1 MKIEPY
7 QQKRLM
13 YTNKKLYVIN
23 DIDDDVMDENTDF
36 TLGSVSKVFTAI
48 VALLLDQEG
57 ILSLEDPVDKYLSS
71 KKLKGIKIID
81 LINYKSGLKKNSDMF
96 PDEGSE
102 KEFKNA
108 LEQFEI
114 YKKENINTG
123 EYGKYSY
130 SNLGYEILSAVLE
143 KVTGLDFDQ
152 VVKEKL
158 FDLLKM
164 KDSGYKKPKT
174 ILYEFNKKKITRKQQ
189 NETNSVKGAG
199 GGRSTVS
206 DLLKFRKFHTLLDKK
221 SISKLE
227 TFYFFNFD
235 KEEDLWV
242 LNHTGGIYG
251 SATVLRFKYN
261 KDLIC
266 KEEFIL
272 FRTNTL

>member
-23 DIDDDVMDENTDF
+23 DIDDDVIDENTGF

-57 ILSLEDPVDKYLSS
+57 ILSLEDPVDKYLPS

-81 LINYKSGLKKNSDMF
+81 LVNHKSGLKGNSVIMM
-96 PDEGSE
+96 EGFE

-108 LEQFEI
+108 LELFKFFE
-114 YKKENINTG
+114 KEKINTG

-130 SNLGYEILSAVLE
+130 SNIGYQTLSAVIE
-143 KVTGLDFDQ
+143 KATGLDFDQ
-152 VVKEKL
+152 IVKEKL
-158 FDLLKM
+158 FDPLKM

-174 ILYEFNKKKITRKQQ
+174 ILYDFNKKKITRKQQ

-199 GGRSTVS
+199 GARSTVS
-206 DLLKFRKFHTLLDKK
+206 DLLKFRKFYTLLDKK
-221 SISKLE
+221 SISTLE
-227 TFYFFNFD
+227 TLYFFNFN

-242 LNHTGGIYG
+242 LNHTGGIHG
-251 SATVLRFKYN
+251 IATVLRFKYN

-266 KEEFIL
+266 KEEFII
-272 FRTNTL
+272 FRTNTM

>member
-48 VALLLDQEG
+48 VTLLLDQEG
-57 ILSLEDPVDKYLSS
+57 VLSLEDAVDKYLPS
-71 KKLKGIKIID
+71 KKLKGIKVID
-81 LINYKSGLKKNSDMF
+81 LINHKSGLTRDSDMF
-96 PDEGSE
+96 HKGFER
-102 KEFKNA
+102 EFKNA
-108 LEQFEI
+108 LELFEI
-114 YKKENINTG
+114 FKKENINTG
-123 EYGKYSY
+123 ERGKYSY
-130 SNLGYEILSAVLE
+130 SNLGYQTLSAVIE
-143 KVTGLDFDQ
+143 KAAGLDFDQ

-158 FDLLKM
+158 FDPLDM
-164 KDSGYKKPKT
+164 KDSGYRKSKT
-174 ILYEFNKKKITRKQQ
+174 ILYQFNKKKITRKQQ
-189 NETNSVKGAG
+189 NETNSVKGG
-199 GGRSTVS
+199 GGARSTVS

-242 LNHTGGIYG
+242 LNHSGGIWG
-251 SATVLRFKYN
+251 IATVLRFKYN

>member
-13 YTNKKLYVIN
+13 YTKKRLYVVN
-23 DIDDDVMDENTDF
+23 DIDDDVIDENTDF

-48 VALLLDQEG
+48 VSLLLDQEG
-57 ILSLEDPVDKYLSS
+57 VLSLEDPVDKYLPS

-81 LINYKSGLKKNSDMF
+81 LINHKSGLTRDSDMF
-96 PDEGSE
+96 HKGFE
-102 KEFKNA
+102 KEFKNE
-108 LEQFEI
+108 LELFKIFE
-114 YKKENINTG
+114 KEKINTG
-123 EYGKYSY
+123 ESGKYSY
-130 SNLGYEILSAVLE
+130 SNLGYQILSAVLE
-143 KVTGLDFDQ
+143 KATGVDFDQ
-152 VVKEKL
+152 IVKEKL
-158 FDLLKM
+158 FDPLKM
-164 KDSGYKKPKT
+164 KDSGYKKSKT

-227 TFYFFNFD
+227 TFHFFNFN

-242 LNHTGGIYG
+242 LYKPGGIYG
-251 SATVLRFKYN
+251 IATVLRFKYN

-266 KEEFIL
+266 KDEFII
-272 FRTNTL
+272 FRTNTM

>member
-13 YTNKKLYVIN
+13 YTKKTLYVVN
-23 DIDDDVMDENTDF
+23 DIDEDVIDENTDF

-57 ILSLEDPVDKYLSS
+57 ILSLEDPVNKYLPS

-81 LINYKSGLKKNSDMF
+81 LVNHKSGLKGNSVIMM
-96 PDEGSE
+96 EGFE

-108 LEQFEI
+108 LELFKFFE
-114 YKKENINTG
+114 KEKINTG

-130 SNLGYEILSAVLE
+130 SNIGYQTLSAVIE
-143 KVTGLDFDQ
+143 KATGLDFDQ
-152 VVKEKL
+152 IVKEKL
-158 FDLLKM
+158 FDPLKM

-174 ILYEFNKKKITRKQQ
+174 ILYDFNKKKITRKQQ

-199 GGRSTVS
+199 GARSTVS
-206 DLLKFRKFHTLLDKK
+206 DLLKFRKFYTLLDKK
-221 SISKLE
+221 SISTLE
-227 TFYFFNFD
+227 TLYFFNFN

-242 LNHTGGIYG
+242 LNHTGGIHG
-251 SATVLRFKYN
+251 IATALRFKYN

>member
-1 MKIEPY
+1 
-7 QQKRLM
+7 
-13 YTNKKLYVIN
+13 
-23 DIDDDVMDENTDF
+23 
-36 TLGSVSKVFTAI
+36 
-48 VALLLDQEG
+48 
-57 ILSLEDPVDKYLSS
+57 KYLPS

-81 LINYKSGLKKNSDMF
+81 LVNHKSGLKKNSDMF

-130 SNLGYEILSAVLE
+130 SNLGYQTLSAVLE
-143 KVTGLDFDQ
+143 KATGLDFDHI
-152 VVKEKL
+152 VKEKL
-158 FDLLKM
+158 FDPLKM

-174 ILYEFNKKKITRKQQ
+174 ILYQFNKKKITRKQQ

-199 GGRSTVS
+199 GSRSTVS

-235 KEEDLWV
+235 KEEDLW
-242 LNHTGGIYG
+242 
-251 SATVLRFKYN
+251 
-261 KDLIC
+261 
-266 KEEFIL
+266 
-272 FRTNTL
+272 

>member
-13 YTNKKLYVIN
+13 YTKKTLYVVN
-23 DIDDDVMDENTDF
+23 DIDDDVIDENTDF

-48 VALLLDQEG
+48 VTLLLDQEG

-81 LINYKSGLKKNSDMF
+81 LVNHKSGLKGNSVIMM
-96 PDEGSE
+96 EGFE

-108 LEQFEI
+108 LELFKIFE
-114 YKKENINTG
+114 KEKINTG
-123 EYGKYSY
+123 ESGKYSY
-130 SNLGYEILSAVLE
+130 SNIGYQILSAVIE
-143 KVTGLDFDQ
+143 KATGLDFDR

-158 FDLLKM
+158 FDPLKM

-199 GGRSTVS
+199 GARSTVS

-227 TFYFFNFD
+227 TFYFFNFN

-242 LNHTGGIYG
+242 LKHSGEIWGI
-251 SATVLRFKYN
+251 ATLLRFKYN

-266 KEEFIL
+266 KDEFII
-272 FRTNTL
+272 FRTNTM

>member
-1 MKIEPY
+1 MKIEPF

-13 YTNKKLYVIN
+13 YTNKKLYVVN

-36 TLGSVSKVFTAI
+36 TLGSISKVFTAI
-48 VALLLDQEG
+48 VTLLLDQEG
-57 ILSLEDPVDKYLSS
+57 ILSLEDPVDKYLPS

-81 LINYKSGLKKNSDMF
+81 LVNHKSGLKRNSVIYLKGF
-96 PDEGSE
+96 E

-123 EYGKYSY
+123 EHGKFSY
-130 SNLGYEILSAVLE
+130 SNLGYEILSAVIE
-143 KVTGLDFDQ
+143 KATGLDFDQ
-152 VVKEKL
+152 IVKEKL
-158 FDLLKM
+158 FDPLKM

-174 ILYEFNKKKITRKQQ
+174 ILYKFNKKKITRKQQ

-199 GGRSTVS
+199 GSRSTVS
-206 DLLKFRKFHTLLDKK
+206 DLLKFRKFYTLLDKK
-221 SISKLE
+221 SISTLE
-227 TFYFFNFD
+227 TLYFFNFD

-242 LNHTGGIYG
+242 LNHTGGIHG
-251 SATVLRFKYN
+251 IATALRFKYN

>member
-13 YTNKKLYVIN
+13 YINKKLYVVN

-57 ILSLEDPVDKYLSS
+57 VLSLEDPVDKYLPS

-81 LINYKSGLKKNSDMF
+81 LINHKSGLKKNSVIYLKGF
-96 PDEGSE
+96 E

-108 LEQFEI
+108 LELFEI
-114 YKKENINTG
+114 IKKENINTG

-130 SNLGYEILSAVLE
+130 SNIGYQTLSAVIE
-143 KVTGLDFDQ
+143 KATGLDFDQ
-152 VVKEKL
+152 LVKEKL
-158 FDLLKM
+158 FDPLDM
-164 KDSGYKKPKT
+164 KDSGYRKPKT
-174 ILYEFNKKKITRKQQ
+174 ILYQFNKKRVTKKQQ
-189 NETNSVKGAG
+189 NETNSVKGEG
-199 GGRSTVS
+199 GAMSTVS
-206 DLLKFRKFHTLLDKK
+206 DLLKFKKFHTLLDKK

-227 TFYFFNFD
+227 TFIFFNFN
-235 KEEDLWV
+235 KEEGLWV
-242 LNHTGGIYG
+242 LKHDGEIWGI
-251 SATVLRFKYN
+251 ATLLRFKYN